1 MADHG
6 SSSAPGFD
14 FGDEEQ
20 VGGSRSVVQV
30 RRVAVLLPLPLL
42 EAYDYKVPAG
52 MDLGEGDY
60 VEVPLGPRHLLG
72 VIDLGAG
79 RRRGRRYEAPA
90 SGAAL
95 RHPTY
100 AGYRSAPW

>member
-20 VGGSRSVVQV
+20 VGGSRAVPQV
-30 RRVAVLLPLPLL
+30 RRVAVLLPLPLP

-72 VIDLGAG
+72 VVWGSCAG
-79 RRRGRRYEAPA
+79 EAADSKLRPV
-90 SGAAL
+90 SKRFAL
-95 RHPTY
+95 PPMPEIH
-100 AGYRSAPW
+100 